1 MSESKKPLTLRESVL
16 TRVPELEGLAD
27 RARRDDS
34 VVTYLAVELSHTL
47 HRYEQAERRAR
58 NALANAG
65 RQVKEQQGYLEAGYA
80 PMPGWLE
87 QATDSYSTEAA
98 VMRTAADRAME
109 QAHVLRK
116 LIEEQAEKAAETAA
130 RMEIQLNAQPRVP
143 EFPRESEQEVQ

>member
-1 MSESKKPLTLRESVL
+1 MSDIKKPLTLRESVL
-16 TRVPELEGLAD
+16 LRVPELEGLAD

-65 RQVKEQQGYLEAGYA
+65 RQVKEQQGYLDSGYA

-116 LIEEQAEKAAETAA
+116 LIDEQAEDASETAA
-130 RMEIQLNAQPRVP
+130 RMGMKLVGQPPVP
-143 EFPRESEQEVQ
+143 AFPREQREQEA